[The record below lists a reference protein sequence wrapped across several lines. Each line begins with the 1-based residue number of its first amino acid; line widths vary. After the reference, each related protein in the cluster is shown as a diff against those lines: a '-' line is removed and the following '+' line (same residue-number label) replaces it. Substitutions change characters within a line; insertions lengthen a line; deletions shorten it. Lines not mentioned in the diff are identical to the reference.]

1 MKSFPDS
8 LTLWLFLCVPLC
20 AQESPSKER
29 VAGNV
34 SARFHSVA
42 GISRPL
48 VELPR
53 HVPMKEGEVFLWAD
67 FQADPQKGVP
77 LYLVN
82 ATNEAR
88 VFESQDND
96 LYFKLEYQ
104 DEKGVWRR
112 AQAHLSSWC
121 GNSYFSVSLPGRHY
135 FEFMGYRPAKG
146 TEKVVRYAN
155 PGQKLHSNE
164 GLGVI
169 TEEDLWAVAHDSLT
183 ESEVPFEWRRAIDLK
198 ANSAPPDGPALV
210 GKLEALRAL
219 SWLPRNEPL
228 IEQMH
233 AFHDWVKSSIPGP
246 EGKTLLK
253 EMDTFFKR
261 VDEAKPARV
270 ELLRL
275 CIRVLARKEKA
286 VPEMSSDTAWHLLGL
301 AFRSW
306 ENEPKAEMLE
316 IPIDEW
322 QAIIGPAEEYLK
334 LHTDTTQA
342 RRVAAKVLSTAWI
355 VDSVVPNQQLE
366 DWLLSSSPSLR
377 GIGAGALA
385 RRSQFA
391 RLVEI
396 GRQRPGPEQ
405 IVILKALTRL
415 AIGPDGHMK
424 ELDTVRRPG
433 FSTGEA
439 DFWSHCASTMP
450 LETATALWSY
460 HFIHSRPPFDRLIHE
475 PLRDFWK
482 AEAVNS
488 TKPHELPDQGYRH
501 DLALNF
507 LHSWR
512 MEEDDEIFTAL
523 LNHGGYIEWES
534 LQNDGVNVR
543 VVTRKFPIREFAKNA
558 LLSRYRA
565 VPGDLITEEVI
576 SKTPVPETEQQKPS
590 QDIAPPITKRRVL
603 IPQPEESR

>member
-1 MKSFPDS
+1 MKCTIYF
-8 LTLWLFLCVPLC
+8 LIFWLVHGW
-20 AQESPSKER
+20 PSEGQQLAYQER

-34 SARFHSVA
+34 SAQFRSVT
-42 GISRPL
+42 GSSRPL
-48 VELPR
+48 VELPG

-88 VFESQDND
+88 VFDSQDYD

-104 DEKGVWRR
+104 DEKGVWQR
-112 AQAHLSSWC
+112 AQAHLSSGC
-121 GNSYFSVSLPGRHY
+121 GNSYFPVSLPGRHY
-135 FEFMGYRPAKG
+135 FEFTGYRPAGG
-146 TEKVVRYAN
+146 TEKVVRYAS
-155 PGQKLHSNE
+155 PRQKLHSNE

-183 ESEVPFEWRRAIDLK
+183 EYEVPFEWRRAIDFK
-198 ANSAPPDGPALV
+198 TDSPPPDGPALA

-228 IEQMH
+228 IEQMR

-246 EGKTLLK
+246 EGEALLK

-275 CIRVLARKEKA
+275 CIRVLAQKEKA

-301 AFRSW
+301 AFHSW
-306 ENEPKAEMLE
+306 ENEPKSEMFE

-322 QAIIGPAEEYLK
+322 QAIIGPAEEFLK
-334 LHTDTTQA
+334 LHTDTTQV

-355 VDSVVPNQQLE
+355 LDSVVPNQQLE

-377 GIGAGALA
+377 GIGAGSLA

-405 IVILKALTRL
+405 IVILKALARL
-415 AIGPDGHMK
+415 ASRPDGHMT
-424 ELDTVRRPG
+424 ELKPLRQPD

-460 HFIHSRPPFDRLIHE
+460 HFSHSRPPFNRLIHD

-482 AEAVNS
+482 GEAVNS
-488 TKPHELPDQGYRH
+488 TKPHELPDHGYH
-501 DLALNF
+501 HELALKF

-523 LNHGGYIEWES
+523 LSHGGYIEQES

-543 VVTRKFPIREFAKNA
+543 VVTRKFPIREFAKEA

-576 SKTPVPETEQQKPS
+576 SRTPVPETEQQKPS
-590 QDIAPPITKRRVL
+590 QGIPPPITKRREL
-603 IPQPEESR
+603 IPQPQESR